1 MPFGDNRE
9 VDNVTGR
16 GIDGDDVMEGGDGIK
31 IQGDTVPNSG
41 YGRREIGI
49 VSP

>member
-1 MPFGDNRE
+1 MLFGDNRE

-16 GIDGDDVMEGGDGIK
+16 VIDGDDVIEGGDGFK

-41 YGRREIGI
+41 CGLREIGT